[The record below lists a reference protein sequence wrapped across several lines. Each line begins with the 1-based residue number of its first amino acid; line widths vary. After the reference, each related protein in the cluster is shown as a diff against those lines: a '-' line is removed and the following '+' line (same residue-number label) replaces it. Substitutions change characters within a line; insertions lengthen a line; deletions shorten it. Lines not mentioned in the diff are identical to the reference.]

1 MRQVLD
7 YFFVN
12 VYAHHVVCARACLNE
27 FVSNSQMIIVVI
39 VSGVFIVW
47 SVYSGSR
54 ILVGAIAEYLHIFL

>member
-12 VYAHHVVCARACLNE
+12 VYAHHVVCALACLNE

-39 VSGVFIVW
+39 VSGIFIV
-47 SVYSGSR
+47 
-54 ILVGAIAEYLHIFL
+54 